1 MSENNLKR
9 TGECHQCGECC
20 KTVNMTVVRDV
31 TLRQHGSR
39 AELERYLGY
48 RGIRVV
54 GEDVAGN
61 ALFYEVEL
69 PCSQLTADNQCRVH
83 DSPEK
88 PLLCLK
94 YPDAP
99 NDIDQCGY
107 AFERQTPLARMA

>member
-1 MSENNLKR
+1 MSENSLKR

-31 TLRQHGSR
+31 TLRQHGNR
-39 AELERYLGY
+39 EELELYLGY

-61 ALFYEVEL
+61 ALFYEVDI
-69 PCSQLTADNQCRVH
+69 PCSQLTENNGCKVH
-83 DSPEK
+83 DSPAK

-99 NDIDQCGY
+99 NAIEQCGY
-107 AFERQTPLARMA
+107 AFERQSPLEHLA

>member
-1 MSENNLKR
+1 MFTR

-20 KTVNMTVVRDV
+20 KTVNMTMVRDV
-31 TLRQHGSR
+31 TLRQHGNR
-39 AELERYLGY
+39 EELELYLGY

-61 ALFYEVEL
+61 ALFYEVDI
-69 PCSQLTADNQCRVH
+69 PCSQLTEDNGCKVH
-83 DSPEK
+83 DSPAK

-99 NDIDQCGY
+99 NAIEQCGY
-107 AFERQTPLARMA
+107 AFERQSPLEHLA